1 MKPTSEHRTGGAR
14 GQPED
19 APVPD
24 FAAVILA
31 GERAERDA
39 LRDHTGVA
47 CKALLDI
54 GGTPMIRRVIDALE
68 HADTVASIRLS
79 GPSEACVAADAP
91 LAALIAEGRAAWV
104 APGASPS
111 TSADAMLRRVPG
123 GQPALVTT
131 ADHPLL
137 DAGIVDRFCR
147 DAAATKCDVVIGLA
161 PFDLVRATFPDLKK
175 TVLRF
180 RDGQYCG
187 CNLFAFLTEDGR
199 RMADF
204 WRRVER
210 ERKKPLVVIGLL
222 GLWAVLRYRMGW
234 LTLDA
239 ALSLLSRKVGL
250 RVGAVILPFAHASVD
265 VDSVDDYLHLQR
277 YTDAAR
283 PPHDTFR
290 PSDPR

>member
-1 MKPTSEHRTGGAR
+1 MNPTSDPPGPA
-14 GQPED
+14 
-19 APVPD
+19 
-24 FAAVILA
+24 FAAVVLA

-54 GGTPMIRRVIDALE
+54 GGTPMIRRVIGALE
-68 HADTVASIRLS
+68 AADAVSSIRLS
-79 GPSEACVAADAP
+79 GPTAACVEADPP
-91 LAALIAEGRAAWV
+91 LAALIEEGRARWT

-111 TSADAMLRRVPG
+111 TSADAMLRAVPE
-123 GQPALVTT
+123 GQPVLVTT

-147 DAAATKCDVVIGLA
+147 DAAASGCDVVIGLA
-161 PFDLVRATFPDLKK
+161 PYEVVRETFPDLKK

-187 CNLFAFLTEDGR
+187 CNLFGFLTDDGR

-222 GLWAVLRYRMGW
+222 GVWAVLRYRLGW

-239 ALSLLSRKVGL
+239 ALALLSRKVGL
-250 RVGAVILPFAHASVD
+250 RVGAVILPHAHASVD

-277 YTDAAR
+277 YTAADAR
-283 PPHDTFR
+283 PRDTS
-290 PSDPR
+290 PAPDPR

>member
-1 MKPTSEHRTGGAR
+1 MTDFTS
-14 GQPED
+14 
-19 APVPD
+19 
-24 FAAVILA
+24 VILA
-31 GERAERDA
+31 GERAARDA

-54 GGTPMIRRVIDALE
+54 DGTSMIRRVITALE
-68 HADTVASIRLS
+68 AAGSVSSIRLS
-79 GPSEACVAADAP
+79 GPTKACVDTDAG
-91 LAALIAEGRAAWV
+91 LSRLIAEGRVDWC

-111 TSADAMLRRVPG
+111 TSAYDMLSRVPG
-123 GQPALVTT
+123 DRPVLITT

-137 DAGIVDRFCR
+137 SSEIVDHFCA
-147 DAAATKCDVVIGLA
+147 DSAATGCDVVIGLA
-161 PFDLVRATFPDLKK
+161 PYDLVRATFPDLKK

-222 GLWAVLRYRMGW
+222 GFWAVLRYRMGW
-234 LTLDA
+234 LTLQG
-239 ALSLLSRKVGL
+239 ALALLSRKVGL
-250 RVGAVILPFAHASVD
+250 KIGVVILPYAHASVD

-277 YTDAAR
+277 YAKAAR
-283 PPHDTFR
+283 APHPT
-290 PSDPR
+290 SDLSRQS